1 MSRGTPGRWEGHPPA
16 RRRAMAAPRR
26 HRRPGGGH
34 RQTVLVRPRR
44 PASRAGL
51 THRSAATCAAHVG
64 PSATVRDGGR
74 SAASAG
80 RSRHR
85 EHPGAR
91 VSMAET
97 LIGGAW
103 QQPQFAESDVRH
115 SRRRTCNTPPAAPR
129 GCWPR
134 CRTRSM
140 PASTSLP
147 PERGLP
153 WPARPAG
160 TNPPPGARHYSNAR
174 ISPLSGGTSTV
185 TTSPRPPALR
195 GMPAA
200 RARHRRQLLRPRRR
214 PPDHRAATRTRRP
227 TRAASAGLA
236 ALPRLATPPPGRH
249 APATRDSRQQQ
260 VTVCHDAQDPAP
272 ILVTSR
278 LRAVLRLR
286 HAGLRTAGLQPASRY
301 RRGARTVTLIQV
313 PECPLSL

>member
-1 MSRGTPGRWEGHPPA
+1 M
-16 RRRAMAAPRR
+16 
-26 HRRPGGGH
+26 
-34 RQTVLVRPRR
+34 
-44 PASRAGL
+44 

-64 PSATVRDGGR
+64 PSATVRNGGR

-80 RSRHR
+80 WSRRR

-115 SRRRTCNTPPAAPR
+115 SQRRTCNTPPAAPR
-129 GCWPR
+129 GCWPH

-160 TNPPPGARHYSNAR
+160 TNPPPGARHCSNAR

-214 PPDHRAATRTRRP
+214 PPDHRAAMPRRP
-227 TRAASAGLA
+227 EIAASSKSPCAMTLRILHQSSSQADSERSSPSPCWA
-236 ALPRLATPPPGRH
+236 AHGWATTGFPVPPRRTHGHPDPGSGMSSSYLP
-249 APATRDSRQQQ
+249 
-260 VTVCHDAQDPAP
+260 
-272 ILVTSR
+272 
-278 LRAVLRLR
+278 LRK
-286 HAGLRTAGLQPASRY
+286 SW
-301 RRGARTVTLIQV
+301 
-313 PECPLSL
+313 